1 MKNLKHRAIALIAVA
16 VVLST
21 TTACSTIKT
30 EPHYLGFKERITQGE
45 KQLFAGS
52 QLTVDEQVQTTA
64 RLAGGK
70 TSKQIMST
78 AILMDGYKRAI
89 IRRELPTGSLE
100 ANWGREIDLVFSIQ
114 LCNQIVSSLQT
125 LFIGCADQ
133 PASPLI
139 SVRKR
144 ITLTGSREVT
154 VQFPENVVWTYQV
167 LDQSSPVV
175 WE

>member
-1 MKNLKHRAIALIAVA
+1 MKNLKRRAIALIAVA
-16 VVLST
+16 VALST

-52 QLTVDEQVQTTA
+52 QLTVDEQVQTKA
-64 RLAGGK
+64 RLSGGK
-70 TSKQIMST
+70 DSKQIMSS

-89 IRRELPTGSLE
+89 IRRELLAGSLE

-114 LCNQIVSSLQT
+114 LCNQIVSSSQT
-125 LFIGCADQ
+125 SFIGCADQ
-133 PASPLI
+133 PASPPI

-144 ITLTGSREVT
+144 ITLIGSREVT